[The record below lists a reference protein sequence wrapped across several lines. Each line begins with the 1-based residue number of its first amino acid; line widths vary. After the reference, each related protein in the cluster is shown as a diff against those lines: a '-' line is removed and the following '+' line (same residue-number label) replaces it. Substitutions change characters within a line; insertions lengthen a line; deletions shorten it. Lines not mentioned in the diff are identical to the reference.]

1 MAREGALGY
10 DLGAPL
16 LSGLYTLSRRG
27 EQCSPTTDVTVA
39 SVRVNHRRIYH
50 SHAPIEQWRGST
62 MCSPKGYPSKMNLHA
77 VRRVVPQGTF
87 SCGVAAIH
95 LGAPYGILQSLLYAR
110 AAFAGMDKKKTACSH
125 RRFSPIYF

>member
-1 MAREGALGY
+1 M
-10 DLGAPL
+10 
-16 LSGLYTLSRRG
+16 
-27 EQCSPTTDVTVA
+27 VT
-39 SVRVNHRRIYH
+39 RVQMVYKRCAEVI
-50 SHAPIEQWRGST
+50 
-62 MCSPKGYPSKMNLHA
+62 
-77 VRRVVPQGTF
+77 PQGTF